1 MVDMK
6 LFIKWWNFL
15 CFGGIGVIWLLGED
29 FGFLSMKFRGLFFF
43 VLLFLGIFLGI
54 LLIE

>member
-43 VLLFLGIFLGI
+43 VLLFFGIFLGI